1 MSSNRRPFFRADFKR
16 AATLEQRAAKLGQC
30 AAKLGQRAAKLGIK
44 GERAKRKFTRQSI
57 FCAKT

>member
-1 MSSNRRPFFRADFKR
+1 MSSNDILFRADFKR
-16 AATLEQRAAKLGQC
+16 AAKLGQR